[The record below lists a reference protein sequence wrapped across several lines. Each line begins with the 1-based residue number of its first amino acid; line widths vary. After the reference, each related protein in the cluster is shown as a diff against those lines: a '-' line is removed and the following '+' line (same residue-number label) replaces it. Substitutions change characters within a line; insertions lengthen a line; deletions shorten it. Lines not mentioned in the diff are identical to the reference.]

1 MARSASKISRQRAV
15 WLLFKTQTMPNST
28 ECRRVPLQP
37 GWRILSFRSKR
48 SRAILDFNRTEPR
61 IQVPKDGEEHTEQG
75 DLILLQKIF
84 AQIRARTD
92 RDFSRYKRST
102 ILRRISRRMQ
112 LNHVEDLQRYLDRL
126 REQPEEVRALA
137 DDFLV
142 TVTNFFRDTEVFD
155 KLEHEL
161 IPKLFNN
168 KGPGDTVRLWSVGC
182 ATGEEAYSLAIL
194 LVEHAKRNNNSLP
207 QVQVFASD
215 MHKRSLEKA
224 RDGMY
229 PGDIETDIRPDR
241 LKQFFRK
248 GKWGLSHRERD
259 S

>member
-1 MARSASKISRQRAV
+1 
-15 WLLFKTQTMPNST
+15 
-28 ECRRVPLQP
+28 
-37 GWRILSFRSKR
+37 
-48 SRAILDFNRTEPR
+48 
-61 IQVPKDGEEHTEQG
+61 
-75 DLILLQKIF
+75 
-84 AQIRARTD
+84 
-92 RDFSRYKRST
+92 
-102 ILRRISRRMQ
+102 MQ

-194 LVEHAKRNNNSLP
+194 LVEHAKRNRNSLP
-207 QVQVFASD
+207 QVQVFASEYAEAFS
-215 MHKRSLEKA
+215 REKLVTECT
-224 RDGMY
+224 RE
-229 PGDIETDIRPDR
+229 ISRPTSDR
-241 LKQFFRK
+241 TV
-248 GKWGLSHRERD
+248 
-259 S
+259 